1 MDKIFPYTIYNVAC
15 GMNLKF
21 SWQLYIG
28 IFGVVILVYLIIN
41 QILVHKVKNV
51 VPAEALKNRE

>member
-1 MDKIFPYTIYNVAC
+1 
-15 GMNLKF
+15 MNLKF

-28 IFGVVILVYLIIN
+28 IFGVVMLVYLIIN